1 VFKDFTSLK
10 KVENIRFA
18 KSIGKFAFKN
28 CTSLEEIDLRYL
40 PTIQQGAFSGCKN
53 LKKAIFAK
61 DAVIK
66 EEAFAGCESLKTLS
80 NSQHVK
86 SYCSTSF

>member
-10 KVENIRFA
+10 RVENIRFA
-18 KSIGKFAFKN
+18 KNIGKFAFKN
-28 CTSLEEIDLRYL
+28 CISLEEADLRYL
-40 PTIQQGAFSGCKN
+40 ADIQQGAFSGCKN
-53 LKKAIFAK
+53 LKKVIFAK
-61 DAVIK
+61 DAAIK
-66 EEAFAGCESLKTLS
+66 EEAFADCSSLKTLS